1 MQRLTQFLRQNET
14 SNDLIELVNLL
25 MSACK
30 EVDSKLQNGDLE
42 GILGSAEH
50 ENVQGEVQK
59 KLDVIANDIIKLT
72 LKESQLVRGMASE
85 EEDHSVAANPE
96 GKYLVTF
103 DPLDGSSNID
113 INVSVGTIFSILRV
127 PEGLEGCN
135 DEAFLQP
142 GNTQVAAGYV
152 LYGPSCL
159 LVLTTGDGVNVFT
172 LGHNGEFYLTREKVR
187 VPETTQEFAINMSN
201 QRFWEQPVQD
211 YISDLLQG
219 EEGPRG
225 KRYNMRWV
233 ASMVAEVHRILTRGG
248 VFMYP
253 WDSREPK
260 KPGKL
265 RLMYEGNP
273 MSMLVEQAGGLST
286 NTKIDIVDVEP
297 QSIHERVSVI
307 LGSREEVD
315 AVMEYHRRAESKD
328 A

>member
-1 MQRLTQFLRQNET
+1 MLRLTQFLKQKET
-14 SNDLIELVNLL
+14 SNDLIELINLL

-42 GILGSAEH
+42 GILGSAEL

-59 KLDVIANDIIKLT
+59 KLDVIANDIVKLT
-72 LKESQLVRGMASE
+72 LQQSKLVRGMASE

-113 INVSVGTIFSILRV
+113 VNVSVGTIFSILRA
-127 PEGLEGCN
+127 PEDLVGCN
-135 DEAFLQP
+135 DEAFLQA

-159 LVLTTGDGVNVFT
+159 LVLTTGEGVNIFT
-172 LGHNGEFYLTREKVR
+172 LGHNGEFYLTRENVR
-187 VPETTQEFAINMSN
+187 IPDTTQEFAINMSN
-201 QRFWEQPVQD
+201 QRFWEQPIRD
-211 YISDLLQG
+211 YVDDLLLG

-253 WDSREPK
+253 WDSREPH

-273 MSMLVEQAGGLST
+273 MSMLVEQAGGRST
-286 NTKIDIVDVEP
+286 NTKIEIMNVDPE
-297 QSIHERVSVI
+297 SIHERTAVI

-315 AVMEYHRRAESKD
+315 TVMDYHQKAR
-328 A
+328 